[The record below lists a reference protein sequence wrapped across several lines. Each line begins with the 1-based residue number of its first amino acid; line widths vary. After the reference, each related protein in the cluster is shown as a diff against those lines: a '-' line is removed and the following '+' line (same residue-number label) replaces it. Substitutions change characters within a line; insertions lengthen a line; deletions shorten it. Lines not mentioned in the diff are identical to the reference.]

1 MSRPTHLSR
10 AERVGIALLVGL
22 ALAAAPTAAQA
33 ATIDLATARPFAVLG
48 GSSVTNAGPSV
59 LNGDLGVSPG
69 TSLVGFG
76 PPAVVNGATHQTDG
90 VANGAQADLTTAYNT
105 AAGEPSDTDLTGQD
119 LGGLTLTPGTYTFAS
134 SAQLT
139 GALTLD
145 GLGNPAA
152 RFVFQIGSALTTAS
166 ASAVTLVNSAS
177 PCNVFWQIGSS
188 ATLGSTTAFQGNL
201 MALQD
206 VSLNSGASVVGRVL
220 AKRDITLI
228 DNRIDQDPCDAVTTT
243 PTGGG
248 TTTGGGGGDG
258 GTATTGGG
266 SGGGGAG
273 VTPAPD
279 GGAQPLSVAG
289 PPLTA
294 VPSGSATLRRTPGAV
309 CTDGFRA
316 TVRGSQIS
324 RVVFSIDGRRIGSRT
339 GSPFSVSTRARP
351 GRHVVTARV
360 TFRDG
365 TQARTLRLPYRA
377 CAAAVR
383 RPRRGPSQF
392 TG

>member
-10 AERVGIALLVGL
+10 AERAGIALLVGL
-22 ALAAAPTAAQA
+22 ALAAAPTVAPA
-33 ATIDLATARPFAVLG
+33 ATIDLATAGPFAVLG
-48 GSSVTNAGPSV
+48 GSSVPHTGPSV

-76 PPAVVNGATHQTDG
+76 PPAVVNGVTHQTDG

-119 LGGLTLTPGTYTFAS
+119 LGGLSLTPGTYTFAT

-139 GALTLD
+139 GALTLN

-166 ASAVTLVNSAS
+166 ASAVTLINSAS

-206 VSLNSGASVVGRVL
+206 ISLNSGASVVGRVL

-228 DNRIDQDPCDAVTTT
+228 NNRIDQDPCDAVTTT

-248 TTTGGGGGDG
+248 GTTGGGDG
-258 GTATTGGG
+258 GTTATGGG
-266 SGGGGAG
+266 SGGGDAG
-273 VTPAPD
+273 VTPVPA
-279 GGAQPLSVAG
+279 GGAQPTSVTG
-289 PPLTA
+289 PPRTA

-339 GSPFSVSTRARP
+339 GSPFSVSVRARP

-360 TFRDG
+360 TFRDD

-377 CAAAVR
+377 CAAALR
-383 RPRRGPSQF
+383 RPRRGPSRF